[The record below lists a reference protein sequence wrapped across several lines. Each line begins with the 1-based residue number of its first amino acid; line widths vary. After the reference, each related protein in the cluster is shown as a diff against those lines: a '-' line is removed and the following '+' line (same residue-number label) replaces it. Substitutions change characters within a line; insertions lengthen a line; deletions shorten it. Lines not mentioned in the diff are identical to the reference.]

1 MATQREDESV
11 LNELLSIASRAAA
24 AIVRVYATDFGVDYK
39 SPNDPVTLADREA
52 NGIICDALARAFP
65 GVPVVA
71 EESPPESY
79 AGFRDADA
87 AFFVDPLDGT
97 RDFVKRNGEFVVM
110 IGMAE
115 AGRAKYGAIHAPAT
129 GRAFAG
135 GGAIGAF
142 EAIAHGTPQATRR
155 VIRVSDARAMTSAR
169 LVVSRSRPSAKLL
182 AIARE
187 LGIAEVT
194 ELGSAGLKALR
205 VASGE
210 CELYAHGGV
219 AGSRWDACAPEAITR
234 AAGGVTTDLDGA
246 LIDYR
251 GPALENDRG
260 IVVSNGHLHEAML
273 AALAELARAHESA
286 SKTPPK
292 TS

>member
-1 MATQREDESV
+1 MATEREDERLV
-11 LNELLSIASRAAA
+11 TELLDVAARAAS
-24 AIVRVYATDFGVDYK
+24 AILRVYATDFGVDYK
-39 SPNDPVTLADREA
+39 SANDPVTIADREA
-52 NGIICDALARAFP
+52 NGIICDTLTRAFP
-65 GVPVVA
+65 GIPVVA
-71 EESPPESY
+71 EESDPTTY
-79 AGFRDADA
+79 ADFREAPA

-110 IGMAE
+110 IGLAE
-115 AGRAKYGAIHAPAT
+115 GGRATHGVIHAPAT

-135 GGAIGAF
+135 GGALGAF
-142 EAIAHGTPQATRR
+142 EAIGHGTLQAVRR
-155 VIRVSDARAMTSAR
+155 PLRVSDVRTMKEAR
-169 LVVSRSRPSAKLL
+169 LVVSRSRPSKALL
-182 AIARE
+182 DAARA

-210 CELYAHGGV
+210 SELYAHGGV

-246 LIDYR
+246 PIDYR
-251 GPALENDRG
+251 GASLENDRG

-273 AALAELARAHESA
+273 AALANLGARRA
-286 SKTPPK
+286 
-292 TS
+292 